1 MVYSHITWRS
11 IQWNQ
16 RIKSL
21 KWKKCVLFRF
31 HSATLLVTQ
40 WEGLKPSWIRRES
53 WVSLRNN
60 KTPFY
65 CLRINDK
72 SNLPPPFFLINAL
85 LLSPHPFNPWSHG
98 RMQSTLF
105 QIKHASQD
113 NIQRWVIKQGPQ
125 FDTSIISDSQGLFWL
140 DEPGKKMK
148 VDEKESMGLD
158 SSWSVYSP
166 WGFSDRSK
174 EKRSM
179 VHLYWFTKGEDEQR
193 ISL

>member
-72 SNLPPPFFLINAL
+72 SNLPPPFFFLINAL
-85 LLSPHPFNPWSHG
+85 LLFPPPHSLQPWITRTHAIHLVPNQTFLTGQHSSVSNQVRSPVWHIHLSPTIRVCSGWMSPVKKNGWGWIVHDQCIVLEGS
-98 RMQSTLF
+98 
-105 QIKHASQD
+105 
-113 NIQRWVIKQGPQ
+113 VIGQKRKGVW
-125 FDTSIISDSQGLFWL
+125 FIFIDSQKGRT
-140 DEPGKKMK
+140 
-148 VDEKESMGLD
+148 
-158 SSWSVYSP
+158 
-166 WGFSDRSK
+166 DR
-174 EKRSM
+174 R
-179 VHLYWFTKGEDEQR
+179 L
-193 ISL
+193 IL